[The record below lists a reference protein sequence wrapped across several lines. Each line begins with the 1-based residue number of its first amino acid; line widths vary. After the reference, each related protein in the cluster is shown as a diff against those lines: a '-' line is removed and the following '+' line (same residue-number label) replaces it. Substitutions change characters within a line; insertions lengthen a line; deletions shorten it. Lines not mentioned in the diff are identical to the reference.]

1 MANENMIPKATE
13 RRMPLYYRY
22 FKFECEKGTERVS
35 SKDISVA
42 LQIDSATIRR
52 DFSHFGELGRKGYG
66 YNVRALVDFFVEQLT
81 GTIERRVAVIGV
93 GNLGRALLLY
103 NFGNNLSSNVQ
114 LCAGFDI
121 DPDIIGTTV
130 GQYEVYDMKD
140 FEKMVRKLNLDT
152 AILAV
157 PKQEALATKELL
169 EKAGIKGIMNFS
181 ATHIKSE
188 KGFIVHDVD
197 LTMELQSLLFKM
209 KLSRGEY
216 E

>member
-66 YNVRALVDFFVEQLT
+66 YNVRALLDFFIEQLS
-81 GTIERRVAVIGV
+81 GTTEQRIAVVGV
-93 GNLGRALLLY
+93 GNLGSALLRY
-103 NFGNNLSSNVQ
+103 NFGDNLSENIQ
-114 LCAGFDI
+114 LCAGFDT
-121 DPDIIGTTV
+121 DPEIIGTTV
-130 GQYEVYDMKD
+130 GDYNVYDMKD
-140 FEKMVRKLNLDT
+140 LHKMVRKLKINI
-152 AILAV
+152 AIIAV
-157 PKQEALATKELL
+157 PQEEALAVKEEI
-169 EKAGIKGIMNFS
+169 EKAGIRGVMNF
-181 ATHIKSE
+181 APTHINSTD
-188 KGFIVHDVD
+188 GFIVHDVD

-209 KLSRGEY
+209 KTSRGE
-216 E
+216 

>member
-66 YNVRALVDFFVEQLT
+66 YNVRALLDFFIEQLS
-81 GTIERRVAVIGV
+81 GTTEQRIAVVGV
-93 GNLGRALLLY
+93 GNLGSALLRY
-103 NFGNNLSSNVQ
+103 NFGENLSENIQ
-114 LCAGFDI
+114 LCAGFDT
-121 DPDIIGTTV
+121 DPEIIGTTV
-130 GQYEVYDMKD
+130 GDYNVYDMKD
-140 FEKMVRKLNLDT
+140 LHKMVRKLKINI
-152 AILAV
+152 AIIAV
-157 PKQEALATKELL
+157 PQEEALAVKEEI
-169 EKAGIKGIMNFS
+169 EKAGIRGVMNF
-181 ATHIKSE
+181 APTHINSTD
-188 KGFIVHDVD
+188 GFIVHDVD

-209 KLSRGEY
+209 KTSRGE
-216 E
+216 